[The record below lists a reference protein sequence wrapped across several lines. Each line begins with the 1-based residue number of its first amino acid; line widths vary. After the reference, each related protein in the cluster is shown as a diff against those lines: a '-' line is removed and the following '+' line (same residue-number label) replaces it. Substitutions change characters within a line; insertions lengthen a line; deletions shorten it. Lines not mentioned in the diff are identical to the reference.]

1 MPLDFEV
8 PVRLRGAGRQFGPVA
23 ALTDVD
29 LAIPAGGT
37 VGLLGPNGSG
47 KTTMLSLISGLR
59 EPTSGAVELFGRNP
73 RDPESRVRLG
83 VTPQHSGIVKTMT
96 ALQLV
101 EFITSH
107 FVDHEEPMSLL
118 ATFDID
124 HLAKK
129 RVGGLSGGQQRLL
142 SMALSF
148 AGRPRLVLLD
158 EPSTGLDVM
167 ARNHLWEAIRQRS
180 QSGITILLTS
190 HYLEEVQELSDRIVM
205 IRAGRVV
212 ADDSTSAILSQTA
225 STVVRVS
232 TTDDRALTIPG
243 VTHAHREGNVA
254 ALTVAYATSCVLIG
268 LMYSC
273 AGIFMSNRREALLG
287 FWLIGVG
294 ILSSTLGIPLMLLT
308 LGTLSA
314 AGFIVCAALPVK
326 PHDQVA

>member
-158 EPSTGLDVM
+158 EPSTGSRCDGPQPSVGSHPAALPE
-167 ARNHLWEAIRQRS
+167 R
-180 QSGITILLTS
+180 ITILLTS
-190 HYLEEVQELSDRIVM
+190 HYLEEVQDSRI
-205 IRAGRVV
+205 G
-212 ADDSTSAILSQTA
+212 
-225 STVVRVS
+225 
-232 TTDDRALTIPG
+232 
-243 VTHAHREGNVA
+243 
-254 ALTVAYATSCVLIG
+254 
-268 LMYSC
+268 
-273 AGIFMSNRREALLG
+273 
-287 FWLIGVG
+287 
-294 ILSSTLGIPLMLLT
+294 SS
-308 LGTLSA
+308 
-314 AGFIVCAALPVK
+314 
-326 PHDQVA
+326 